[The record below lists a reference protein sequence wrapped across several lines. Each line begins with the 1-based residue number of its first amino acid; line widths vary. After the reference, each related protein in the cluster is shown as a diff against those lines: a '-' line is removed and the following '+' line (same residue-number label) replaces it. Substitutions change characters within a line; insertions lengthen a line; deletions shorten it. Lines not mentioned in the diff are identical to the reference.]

1 MVATKHEDSDMKPFR
16 YDNHQTWS
24 PSDMMHM
31 ICCISTNHK
40 SILIRSTKDLKRLQ
54 WSHVWTT
61 VRMNPDRES
70 LLPRRQCPKMVKLL
84 NFTSNC
90 QFTVQIGIF
99 VRGAVIAYSLCSRFM
114 AKDSRSEKMNHFI
127 FISRALIGWD
137 GSFLILLYP
146 QQARNKFSSTVLTFQ
161 KSEATD
167 SEKL

>member
-1 MVATKHEDSDMKPFR
+1 MKI
-16 YDNHQTWS
+16 QTWS
-24 PSDMMHM
+24 PSDMITIKHEALQ
-31 ICCISTNHK
+31 IWCIWYAAYQPITSQ
-40 SILIRSTKDLKRLQ
+40 SWSARPKDLKRLQ
-54 WSHVWTT
+54 WSQVWTT

-70 LLPRRQCPKMVKLL
+70 LLPKRQMSQMVKLL

-146 QQARNKFSSTVLTFQ
+146 QQARNQFSSSVFTFQ
-161 KSEATD
+161 NSESTD
-167 SEKL
+167 SRKLNFDFQ

>member
-1 MVATKHEDSDMKPFR
+1 MKLFQHDAYDMLHINQSQVNSARP
-16 YDNHQTWS
+16 
-24 PSDMMHM
+24 
-31 ICCISTNHK
+31 
-40 SILIRSTKDLKRLQ
+40 KDLKRLQ

-61 VRMNPDRES
+61 VRMNRDRES
-70 LLPRRQCPKMVKLL
+70 LLPRRQMSQMVKLL

-146 QQARNKFSSTVLTFQ
+146 QQARNQFSSSVFHFLKFRINRFLKLKLLIFNKQ
-161 KSEATD
+161 NSENPRVIYW
-167 SEKL
+167 